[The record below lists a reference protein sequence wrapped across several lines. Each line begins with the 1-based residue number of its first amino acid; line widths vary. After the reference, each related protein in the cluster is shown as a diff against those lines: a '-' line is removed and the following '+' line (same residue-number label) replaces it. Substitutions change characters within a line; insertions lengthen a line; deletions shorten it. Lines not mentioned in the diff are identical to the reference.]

1 MSGARVAF
9 AVLSKDLLLDLRSR
23 DRLGHMMLFSAV
35 VSALISICLPPVT
48 PDTRGGI
55 TVLVW
60 IVFLLSSLLG
70 LSRSFQAEIE
80 GGALL
85 MLAQVP
91 CDRGWIFLGKTG
103 ATWLTLSG
111 LQLWTA
117 LLFGL
122 FLNVP
127 WLAGYPTR
135 SEPAGGGVNVLA
147 LGGLVLLAA
156 GGVSALGT
164 LLSAIAIRARNREFL
179 LPLLVL
185 PLMLPILVIA
195 SNATLEALESRPIP
209 GVWWGVLGL
218 YAWIFLLVGYFTFE
232 SVMDD

>member
-1 MSGARVAF
+1 MSGTRVAA
-9 AVLSKDLLLDLRSR
+9 AVLAKDLLLDLRSR

-35 VSALISICLPPVT
+35 VSALISICLPAASAE
-48 PDTRGGI
+48 TRAWI
-55 TVLVW
+55 TVLIW

-91 CDRGWIFLGKTG
+91 CDRGWVFLGKTG
-103 ATWLTLSG
+103 ANWLTLSG

-117 LLFGL
+117 LLFAL

-135 SEPAGGGVNVLA
+135 SQPAGGGVNLLA
-147 LGGLVLLAA
+147 LGGIVLLASM
-156 GGVSALGT
+156 GVSALGT
-164 LLSAIAIRARNREFL
+164 LLSAIATRARNREFL
-179 LPLLVL
+179 LPLLLL
-185 PLMLPILVIA
+185 PLMLPVLVVA
-195 SNATLEALESRPIP
+195 SKATLEALESRPIP

>member
-1 MSGARVAF
+1 MSGTRVAV
-9 AVLSKDLLLDLRSR
+9 AVLAKDLLLDLRSR

-35 VSALISICLPPVT
+35 VSALISISVPTVT
-48 PDTRGGI
+48 ADTRAWI
-55 TVLVW
+55 TVLLWV
-60 IVFLLSSLLG
+60 VFLLSSLLG
-70 LSRSFQAEIE
+70 LGRSFQAEIE

-91 CDRGWIFLGKTG
+91 CDRGWVFLGKTG
-103 ATWLTLSG
+103 ANWLTLTG

-117 LLFGL
+117 LLFAL

-135 SEPAGGGVNVLA
+135 SQPLGGGVNLLA
-147 LGGLVLLAA
+147 MAGIVLLASA
-156 GGVSALGT
+156 GVSALGT
-164 LLSAIAIRARNREFL
+164 LLSAIATRARNREFL
-179 LPLLVL
+179 LPLLLL
-185 PLMLPILVIA
+185 PLMLPILVVA
-195 SNATLEALESRPIP
+195 SKATLEALESRPIP

-232 SVMDD
+232 SALED